1 MQKGYVLFRR
11 SVHHY
16 FGGGGFHES
25 ASGAMT
31 FSSMTDALRFVLE
44 PKNEWL
50 KGEEGLEVHA
60 VQFSAE
66 DLGRV

>member
-16 FGGGGFHES
+16 FCGIGFCE
-25 ASGAMT
+25 APSGAKT
-31 FSSMTDALRFVLE
+31 FSSMTDVLLFATD
-44 PKNEWL
+44 PKNQWL
-50 KGEEGLEVHA
+50 VREEGLEVHA